1 MSIKFPFLALVVS
14 FLLIHDA
21 SSTVLTS
28 AAIAN
33 TAHLRRHHGSSNES
47 ICERLYDIPEECD
60 CTEPAPMSA
69 VIACTKTFRHEYFND
84 TIGMAVNLLPCDPE
98 GAKLTVDT
106 TELKHG
112 IDYTV
117 AGVKAGE
124 TKNFPIPGLSI
135 IVPTIGHLG
144 VDVSVYIGGNI
155 DSLRLK
161 VGLNA
166 CAVLGDDHSVCASSV
181 PGLNQIL
188 PFWVLK
194 GTYSFGN
201 VCNATSTMAAAAL
214 TTATE

>member
-1 MSIKFPFLALVVS
+1 MSFKTPFFLAIIS
-14 FLLIHDA
+14 FLLLIHDA
-21 SSTVLTS
+21 SS
-28 AAIAN
+28 AAGMTT
-33 TAHLRRHHGSSNES
+33 TAASNGSMEHLQHES
-47 ICERLYDIPEECD
+47 ICELLYDIPQECV

-69 VIACTKTFRHEYFND
+69 VIACTKTFRHEYLND

-98 GAKLTVDT
+98 GAKLTVDI

-124 TKNFPIPGLSI
+124 TKNYPIPGLSI
-135 IVPTIGHLG
+135 IVPTVGHLG
-144 VDVSVYIGGNI
+144 VDVSVYIGGSI
-155 DSLRLK
+155 DSLRVK

-166 CAVLGDDHSVCASSV
+166 CAVLGEDHSICASSV

-194 GTYSFGN
+194 GTYSFGSA
-201 VCNATSTMAAAAL
+201 CNATATAAAVPSL
-214 TTATE
+214 TAATK

>member
-1 MSIKFPFLALVVS
+1 MSIKFPFLALVS

-21 SSTVLTS
+21 YSSRSVTTAAS
-28 AAIAN
+28 AMA
-33 TAHLRRHHGSSNES
+33 LRRRPGNHNNES
-47 ICERLYDIPEECD
+47 ICERLYDIPKECV
-60 CTEPAPMSA
+60 CTEPAPVSA

-98 GAKLTVDT
+98 GAKLTVDI
-106 TELKHG
+106 TELKYG

-135 IVPTIGHLG
+135 IVPTVGHLG

-201 VCNATSTMAAAAL
+201 VCNSTTTVAAL
-214 TTATE
+214 TTATKR